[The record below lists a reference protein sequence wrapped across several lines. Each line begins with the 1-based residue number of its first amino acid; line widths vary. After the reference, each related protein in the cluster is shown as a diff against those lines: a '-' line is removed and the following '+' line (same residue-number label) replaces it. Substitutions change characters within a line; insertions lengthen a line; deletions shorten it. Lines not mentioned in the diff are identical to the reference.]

1 LSRTQQMID
10 TLEAQCAE
18 LRERLAWLEAQLKEA
33 QAQHEDD
40 LAAVPARSLRRATAR
55 RASRRRAEARTR
67 KLDTKATILE
77 FLSKHPGST
86 AGEVA
91 KGLDL
96 TRASVSSRLT
106 QLAKLGQIRKAE
118 RGYAAKPD
126 ERPMPRS

>member
-1 LSRTQQMID
+1 LSRTQQVID

-33 QAQHEDD
+33 HAEHEDEVGQ
-40 LAAVPARSLRRATAR
+40 APARSVRRATAR

-67 KLDTKATILE
+67 QLDTKASILE
-77 FLSKHPGST
+77 FLAKHPGST

-96 TRASVSSRLT
+96 NRASVSSRLT
-106 QLAKLGQIRKAE
+106 QLAKLGQIRKAD
-118 RGYAAKPD
+118 RGYAAK
-126 ERPMPRS
+126 

>member
-1 LSRTQQMID
+1 LSHTQQMID

-55 RASRRRAEARTR
+55 RASRRRADARTR

-96 TRASVSSRLT
+96 TRTSVSSRLT